1 MQATRRVRIV
11 SEQGAKPR
19 SKARLSAYGMQ
30 ALATVA
36 KCSTDTVSRAVA
48 AGELDMQSMES
59 ALIWI
64 GNRRKKIKASNSA
77 ADRQ

>member
-11 SEQGAKPR
+11 TEQGAKPR

-36 KCSTDTVSRAVA
+36 KCSTDTVQRAVA
-48 AGELDMQSMES
+48 AGKLDMASMES
-59 ALIWI
+59 VLMWV
-64 GNRRKKIKASNSA
+64 GERKKINREREK
-77 ADRQ
+77 

>member
-11 SEQGAKPR
+11 TEQGAKPR

-36 KCSTDTVSRAVA
+36 KCSTDTVQRAVA
-48 AGELDMQSMES
+48 AGKLDMQSIES
-59 ALIWI
+59 ALMWV
-64 GNRRKKIKASNSA
+64 GERKKINREREK
-77 ADRQ
+77 